1 MSLERKVQAKRL
13 VSVLIDMLAK
23 ISNKSWCDEHFDGPN
38 KKAQEKTER
47 EEDCWLENLDTKACL
62 LC

>member
-1 MSLERKVQAKRL
+1 MSLEGKAQAKCL

-23 ISNKSWCDEHFDGPN
+23 ISYRSWCGEHFDGPN

-47 EEDCWLENLDTKACL
+47 EEDCRLENLDTKACF